1 MSKCVD
7 LKNKLWLIPDKKQSS
22 IKLLYFCDEKDCNF
36 SVYSTILDRSNS
48 IQGKIIKLW
57 TILKKAK
64 CEDFKKNGE
73 IILIKDSNTIN
84 KNLLEKAK
92 SFSKSGTYY
101 KSTLPAME
109 LLYVFNDSKINNR
122 LSIASAENLNSNN
135 WNIGEINQTIGDEG
149 PMSTVIGAIDYLLD
163 ENCDLSKQCKTMTT
177 PTNTD
182 IEFIRKKYQQVII
195 ILIVLIV
202 LLVIG
207 MIAVKLFK

>member
-7 LKNKLWLIPDKKQSS
+7 LKNKLWLIPDNNKYTLS
-22 IKLLYFCDEKDCNF
+22 LLYFCDEKDCDF
-36 SVYSTILDRSNS
+36 SVYSTILDTS
-48 IQGKIIKLW
+48 IELQGKIIKLGK
-57 TILKKAK
+57 ILKKAK

-73 IILIKDSNTIN
+73 IIRIKDSNTIN
-84 KNLLEKAK
+84 KNLLEKAS

-109 LLYVFNDSKINNR
+109 LLYVFNDSKNNNR
-122 LSIASAENLNSNN
+122 VSIASAENLNSNN
-135 WNIGEINQTIGDEG
+135 WNLGEINQTFGDKG
-149 PMSTVIGAIDYLLD
+149 PMTTVKGAIDYLLD

-207 MIAVKLFK
+207 MIVIGLSK